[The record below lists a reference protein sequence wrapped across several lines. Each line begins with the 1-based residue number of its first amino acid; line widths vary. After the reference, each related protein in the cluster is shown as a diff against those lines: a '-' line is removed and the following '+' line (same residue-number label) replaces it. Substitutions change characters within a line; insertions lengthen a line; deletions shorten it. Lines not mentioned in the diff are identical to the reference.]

1 MSRRIAALVLFAA
14 VVGGC
19 NDPVNLPDRTDPIVQ
34 AEEAGIATFLESAD
48 DIWVP
53 QPRRCSVR
61 LLGQEGATSYVW
73 ANCEGPEVVD
83 DGQLERPAQ
92 GGPLRIDGDRVSE
105 PRDGGLRSDD
115 IREMFPAE
123 LADAIFAGDE
133 RIYP

>member
-1 MSRRIAALVLFAA
+1 
-14 VVGGC
+14 VV
-19 NDPVNLPDRTDPIVQ
+19 
-34 AEEAGIATFLESAD
+34 A
-48 DIWVP
+48 
-53 QPRRCSVR
+53 
-61 LLGQEGATSYVW
+61 
-73 ANCEGPEVVD
+73 